1 MLGTE
6 LWEVLGRWGETQLL
20 RFLPLTPPAPPVQA
34 RASSYNGEYGGG
46 GGERFSH
53 SGYQL
58 EGPITA
64 IRVRV
69 NRYYIVG

>member
-1 MLGTE
+1 MRGTGTVGRTR
-6 LWEVLGRWGETQLL
+6 VLGER
-20 RFLPLTPPAPPVQA
+20 LPPTPASPPVQI

-53 SGYQL
+53 SGNQL
-58 EGPITA
+58 DGPITA